1 METRVSDLESKIGE
15 NFNQQPRQPL
25 LKMEFPRFMASPIS
39 IVKSNQVIL
48 KLQSFH
54 EEKIQAREKVDEL
67 LSQYRPKYKPKSPPC
82 LRPILKKFKKVCD
95 CGKHH
100 GDDSATFRSN
110 PKFQDSFGVFRT
122 TLARENGN
130 VFDLFVKEG
139 KNSVEI
145 PPFLDSGWKK
155 DTAKDLLILGNKVGF
170 QLIVSVG
177 TIKGLQS
184 LKNLDQ
190 EALTQISFMGL
201 DHCFTYESSGSHVL
215 QLFEEMSH
223 SCGFCNG
230 DRICDK
236 GGGLSKDKIW
246 KDHSRIFRYE
256 TSTILISSCTNESEN
271 ATAYDKDGTVCL
283 SKFNSMDFLA
293 ICELR
298 FVLNAKKKNF
308 LEEAFYCTR

>member
-1 METRVSDLESKIGE
+1 MVRCNGRSIGE
-15 NFNQQPRQPL
+15 SSEATLGDNQFWDRMNVNCNRNDVGQNFNQQPRQPL

-39 IVKSNQVIL
+39 IVKSNQVVL

-54 EEKIQAREKVDEL
+54 EEKIQAREKVDEF

-155 DTAKDLLILGNKVGF
+155 DTAKDL
-170 QLIVSVG
+170 VS
-177 TIKGLQS
+177 GLP
-184 LKNLDQ
+184 
-190 EALTQISFMGL
+190 ISKL
-201 DHCFTYESSGSHVL
+201 LE
-215 QLFEEMSH
+215 
-223 SCGFCNG
+223 
-230 DRICDK
+230 
-236 GGGLSKDKIW
+236 
-246 KDHSRIFRYE
+246 
-256 TSTILISSCTNESEN
+256 
-271 ATAYDKDGTVCL
+271 
-283 SKFNSMDFLA
+283 
-293 ICELR
+293 
-298 FVLNAKKKNF
+298 KKNE
-308 LEEAFYCTR
+308 LPSS